1 MNNNQ
6 LIEIKQAANDAWL
19 GIFAK
24 EHTLF
29 NPLENIP
36 PVYRNDPHLYFTY
49 LMSRPE
55 YFSFICKELLN
66 ITIYPFQSVI
76 LNEVW
81 NHQFPMLV
89 ASRGA
94 SKCLHYDTLILT
106 NKGIKKIGD
115 IVNSEGKVYFGDLKV
130 YSESGWQKV
139 EYGWCNG
146 VKDTVI
152 IELKNGLEVEC
163 TLNHPLR
170 KGTKDKSVWCNAED
184 LKIGDCI
191 KLLAPDSFN
200 ETSSYTEEYAFSLST
215 MFESQTEFPESVY
228 NFSKE
233 TLRIYVESLGVV
245 NKKFRKIS
253 HFSKKMIK
261 ELQVLAFWAT
271 GKKTKSTY
279 SEGAYHLYIYDN
291 PAKYSSI
298 ESIKPS
304 RTKTYD
310 LHLYEDHSF
319 LSNGMVSHNSYT
331 LALYALLRAIL
342 LPGRKIII
350 VGSVFR
356 QSKVIFNYLTKMY
369 QNAPLLRDSNPG
381 KGPKMYPDRCELQIG
396 DSLITALPIGS
407 GDTIRGYRSN
417 DTLSDEFSSQSAE
430 IFETV
435 IAGFS
440 SVSQD
445 PVKNTQEAAALAFL
459 KSINQPTNIVKKDEF
474 NKDNQIV
481 LTGSAYY
488 YFNHFAQYWEKWRS
502 IIYSRGNEEKLNEI
516 FKGEIPLGFDWKDY
530 SIIRIPYQLLP
541 VGFMSDANIARSKAT
556 MTSGI
561 FEMEFAACQTPDTEI
576 VTKKGIKNIINIE
589 IGDEVLTHKN
599 RFKKV
604 TKKTC
609 RPYIG
614 KLVELDLYG
623 YYKNI
628 KFTPEHPFFKNQD
641 FIEIN
646 EIEDNVEYCPNYELS
661 NLQEIDLRDFTE
673 NYIEVQDKIYPKSGN
688 SKHTNEDRKSVLRL
702 YDSGLTQ
709 KQISDKLNL
718 KYNTVF
724 HIVKSRNHV
733 TKSSIYKK
741 IKLDYNL
748 GLIIGYYASEGS
760 TGSDGKITSFSLD
773 GHQDLNL
780 KYFIDE
786 LSLAIEKT
794 IGIKPKLYNHHKD
807 NTCNVTIN
815 SRIFVDF
822 IKSICPGLCYSK
834 IIKHEILFS
843 NEDFMRGFIVGMFN
857 GDGHKRDFVAKLSL
871 TNSSL
876 VNQVKM
882 VLEYFGIVSSFCV
895 KSGKEDQKFPNGI
908 YNTRDIYRIDI
919 HKEFYK
925 KFLNVFYNQDY
936 IFRIKNK
943 HKNIFNKDFNIN
955 YKIRKKE
962 YIDYDGMV
970 YNLEVEDDNSYS
982 LPCATVHNCFSKDS
996 NGFFK
1001 ASSIEN
1007 ATANKENNIILPS
1020 SAPEPIIFEPKV
1032 KGDPG
1037 KQYVFG
1043 VDPASEVDNFSIV
1056 IIEIGPDHNKI
1067 VYCWT
1072 TNAKKFKRKLQKGL
1086 IDNKDYYGFTCRK
1099 IRDLMKDFNCV
1110 HLAIDAQ
1117 GGGKAVY
1124 EAFHDDKSIEDGEL
1138 PLWEIIE
1145 SDKKKDSDGEA
1156 GLHIVQLA
1164 QFSNYEYLSSAN
1176 HNLKKDIEDKTLLF
1190 PRYSAALLTFE
1201 NAMSGIDEED
1211 LEDTSIYDTLEDCI
1225 IEVQELKSELA
1236 QIVVTNTVS
1245 GRERWDTPET
1255 KISGSKKGRARKDRY
1270 SALLMANAAA
1280 RKFMRGENNDKDLN
1294 LQYTK
1299 TQDKTLSFIG
1309 PKWATDPLSEL
1320 YND

>member
-6 LIEIKQAANDAWL
+6 LIEIKQAADDAWL
-19 GIFAK
+19 GIFAR

-115 IVNSEGKVYFGDLKV
+115 VVNSEDKVYFDDLKV
-130 YSESGWQKV
+130 YSENGWQEV

-152 IELKNGLEVEC
+152 IELKNGLEIEC

-170 KGTKDKSVWCNAED
+170 KGIKDKAVWCNAED
-184 LKIGDCI
+184 LKVGDCI
-191 KLLAPDSFN
+191 KLLAPASFN

-228 NFSKE
+228 SFSKE
-233 TLRIYVESLGVV
+233 VLTIYVESLGVV

-271 GKKTKSTY
+271 GKKTKFTY
-279 SEGAYHLYIYDN
+279 SDGAYHLYIYDN
-291 PAKYSSI
+291 QAQYSSI

-304 RTKTYD
+304 RSKTYD

-331 LALYALLRAIL
+331 LALYALLRAVL

-396 DSLITALPIGS
+396 DSLITALPIGAG
-407 GDTIRGYRSN
+407 GDSIRGYRSN
-417 DTLSDEFSSQSAE
+417 DTLADEFSSQSAE

-440 SVSQD
+440 SVAQD

-459 KSINQPTNIVKKDEF
+459 KSINQSTEIIKRDEF

-488 YFNHFAQYWEKWRS
+488 YFNHFAQYWEKWKA
-502 IIYSRGNEEKLNEI
+502 IIYSRGSQERLNEI
-516 FKGEIPLGFDWKDY
+516 FKGDIPLGFDWKDY
-530 SIIRIPYQLLP
+530 CIMRIPYELLP
-541 VGFMSDANIARSKAT
+541 IGFMSDANIARSKAT
-556 MTSGI
+556 MTSGV
-561 FEMEFAACQTPDTEI
+561 FEMEFNA
-576 VTKKGIKNIINIE
+576 V
-589 IGDEVLTHKN
+589 
-599 RFKKV
+599 
-604 TKKTC
+604 
-609 RPYIG
+609 
-614 KLVELDLYG
+614 
-623 YYKNI
+623 
-628 KFTPEHPFFKNQD
+628 
-641 FIEIN
+641 
-646 EIEDNVEYCPNYELS
+646 
-661 NLQEIDLRDFTE
+661 
-673 NYIEVQDKIYPKSGN
+673 
-688 SKHTNEDRKSVLRL
+688 
-702 YDSGLTQ
+702 
-709 KQISDKLNL
+709 
-718 KYNTVF
+718 
-724 HIVKSRNHV
+724 
-733 TKSSIYKK
+733 
-741 IKLDYNL
+741 
-748 GLIIGYYASEGS
+748 
-760 TGSDGKITSFSLD
+760 
-773 GHQDLNL
+773 
-780 KYFIDE
+780 
-786 LSLAIEKT
+786 
-794 IGIKPKLYNHHKD
+794 
-807 NTCNVTIN
+807 
-815 SRIFVDF
+815 
-822 IKSICPGLCYSK
+822 
-834 IIKHEILFS
+834 
-843 NEDFMRGFIVGMFN
+843 
-857 GDGHKRDFVAKLSL
+857 
-871 TNSSL
+871 
-876 VNQVKM
+876 
-882 VLEYFGIVSSFCV
+882 
-895 KSGKEDQKFPNGI
+895 
-908 YNTRDIYRIDI
+908 
-919 HKEFYK
+919 
-925 KFLNVFYNQDY
+925 
-936 IFRIKNK
+936 
-943 HKNIFNKDFNIN
+943 
-955 YKIRKKE
+955 
-962 YIDYDGMV
+962 
-970 YNLEVEDDNSYS
+970 
-982 LPCATVHNCFSKDS
+982 FSKDS

-1007 ATANKENNIILPS
+1007 ATANKDNNIILPS

-1032 KGDPG
+1032 KGDPD

-1056 IIEIGPDHNKI
+1056 VIEIGQDHNKI

-1086 IDNKDYYGFTCRK
+1086 VDNKDYYGFTCRK

-1124 EAFHDDKSIEDGEL
+1124 EAFHDDKSMEDGEL

-1164 QFSNYEYLSSAN
+1164 QFANYEYLSSAN

-1201 NAMSGIDEED
+1201 NVMGGIEEED

-1225 IEVQELKSELA
+1225 IEIQELKSELA

-1270 SALLMANAAA
+1270 SALLIANAAA

>member
-6 LIEIKQAANDAWL
+6 LIEIKQAADDAWL
-19 GIFAK
+19 GIFAR

-115 IVNSEGKVYFGDLKV
+115 VVNSEDKVYFDDLKV
-130 YSESGWQKV
+130 YSENGWQEV

-152 IELKNGLEVEC
+152 IELKNGLEIEC

-170 KGTKDKSVWCNAED
+170 KGIKDKAVWCNAED
-184 LKIGDCI
+184 LKVGDCI
-191 KLLAPDSFN
+191 KLLAPTSFN

-228 NFSKE
+228 SFSKE
-233 TLRIYVESLGVV
+233 VLTIYVESLGVV

-271 GKKTKSTY
+271 GKKTKFTY

-291 PAKYSSI
+291 QAQYSSI

-304 RTKTYD
+304 RSKTYD

-331 LALYALLRAIL
+331 LALYALLRAVL

-407 GDTIRGYRSN
+407 GDSIRGYRSN
-417 DTLSDEFSSQSAE
+417 DTLSDEFSCVRANTLIDTDAGTLEIQDFPKFGWPKVVNIKGEYETPSRFIVTPPDDVYEIKTEYGYTLHCSPRHKMLLENGEWKLGKELIKGDRIKLDSNRIYSNKYIEVDNVKLDEKMGWLIGLLVSEGTVTNRNGIIITNTDKSLIDLVKTNFSEFNWKEYNRKAYKDGRGWNCKESWSISYSNVKFRASLRKMGLDFSTSLEKTIPKDILRSPKSVIVSFLSGLYEGDGSCFYNTTGVKGSLEFRVVYYSSSLELIKILHKILLKLGVYSNINTRKPKGGSKENHILVTRSNHAVKLFETLDVLKWKDIIPPEVKTKRSGSIRESKGKFYASTSIDNKNKHIGTFNSYEEAQKGFDDFINSRPETVKVVSVEKLPEKEVLYDFEMPETHSFIGNGFINHNSQSAE

-440 SVSQD
+440 SVAQD

-459 KSINQPTNIVKKDEF
+459 KSINQPTDIVRKDEF

-502 IIYSRGNEEKLNEI
+502 IIYSKGSEEKLNEI
-516 FKGEIPLGFDWKDY
+516 FKGEIPLGFNWKDY
-530 SIIRIPYQLLP
+530 CIMRIPYQLLP

-556 MTSGI
+556 MSSGI
-561 FEMEFAACQTPDTEI
+561 FEMEF
-576 VTKKGIKNIINIE
+576 
-589 IGDEVLTHKN
+589 
-599 RFKKV
+599 
-604 TKKTC
+604 
-609 RPYIG
+609 
-614 KLVELDLYG
+614 
-623 YYKNI
+623 
-628 KFTPEHPFFKNQD
+628 
-641 FIEIN
+641 
-646 EIEDNVEYCPNYELS
+646 
-661 NLQEIDLRDFTE
+661 
-673 NYIEVQDKIYPKSGN
+673 SG
-688 SKHTNEDRKSVLRL
+688 V
-702 YDSGLTQ
+702 
-709 KQISDKLNL
+709 
-718 KYNTVF
+718 
-724 HIVKSRNHV
+724 
-733 TKSSIYKK
+733 
-741 IKLDYNL
+741 
-748 GLIIGYYASEGS
+748 
-760 TGSDGKITSFSLD
+760 
-773 GHQDLNL
+773 
-780 KYFIDE
+780 
-786 LSLAIEKT
+786 
-794 IGIKPKLYNHHKD
+794 
-807 NTCNVTIN
+807 
-815 SRIFVDF
+815 
-822 IKSICPGLCYSK
+822 
-834 IIKHEILFS
+834 
-843 NEDFMRGFIVGMFN
+843 
-857 GDGHKRDFVAKLSL
+857 
-871 TNSSL
+871 
-876 VNQVKM
+876 
-882 VLEYFGIVSSFCV
+882 
-895 KSGKEDQKFPNGI
+895 
-908 YNTRDIYRIDI
+908 
-919 HKEFYK
+919 
-925 KFLNVFYNQDY
+925 
-936 IFRIKNK
+936 
-943 HKNIFNKDFNIN
+943 
-955 YKIRKKE
+955 
-962 YIDYDGMV
+962 
-970 YNLEVEDDNSYS
+970 
-982 LPCATVHNCFSKDS
+982 FSKDS

-1001 ASSIEN
+1001 ASSIEG
-1007 ATANKENNIILPS
+1007 ATANKDNNIILPS
-1020 SAPEPIIFEPKV
+1020 SDPEPIIFEPKV

-1043 VDPASEVDNFSIV
+1043 VDPASEVDNFSVV
-1056 IIEIGPDHNKI
+1056 IIELGLDHNKI

-1124 EAFHDDKSIEDGEL
+1124 EAFHDDKSMEDGEL

-1145 SDKKKDSDGEA
+1145 SDKKKDSYGEA

-1164 QFSNYEYLSSAN
+1164 QFANYEYLSSAN

-1201 NAMSGIDEED
+1201 NVMGGIEEED

-1225 IEVQELKSELA
+1225 IEIQELKSELA

-1270 SALLMANAAA
+1270 SALLIANAAA

>member
-36 PVYRNDPHLYFTY
+36 PVYRNDTHLYFTY

-115 IVNSEGKVYFGDLKV
+115 VINSEGKVYFGDLKV

-152 IELKNGLEVEC
+152 IELKNGLEIEC

-170 KGTKDKSVWCNAED
+170 KGIKDKSVWCNAED
-184 LKIGDCI
+184 LKVGDCI
-191 KLLAPDSFN
+191 KLLAPDFFN
-200 ETSSYTEEYAFSLST
+200 ETSSYTEDYAFSLST

-228 NFSKE
+228 SFSKE

-279 SEGAYHLYIYDN
+279 SEGTYHLYIYDDQ
-291 PAKYSSI
+291 AKYSSI

-396 DSLITALPIGS
+396 DSLITALPIGAG
-407 GDTIRGYRSN
+407 GDSIRGYRSN
-417 DTLSDEFSSQSAE
+417 DTLADEFSCVTGNTLVNTELGILKIQDFPKFGWPKVVNMRGELETPSRFIVTPPDDVYKIKTEYGYELHCSPRHKYMLECGEWKLGKDLNKGDRIIVDSNRVFSEKYVEDSGNILNERLGWLMGILVSEGTVTNRNYVTIKNTDKNLIDKIKEIFNDFEWKETYKEACKDKRGWNCKESWDLAYYNTGLRSSMEKFGMKYSIAIEKTIPEAILRSPKSVILSFLSGLYEGDGSAFHNSCGNENRVDFRVVYYTSSYKLIKVLHFILLTLGIYSNINTRKAKDNSKESYILVTRNQYAKKLFEMLDVVKWKNVLPGEIPIKRSGSIKESKGKFYASTSIDNKNKHIGTFNSYEEAQQGFDDFINNRPETVKVVSVEKLPEKEVLYDFEMPETHSFIGNGFINHNSQSAE

-440 SVSQD
+440 SVAQD

-459 KSINQPTNIVKKDEF
+459 KSINQSTEIIKRDEF

-502 IIYSRGNEEKLNEI
+502 IIYSRGSEEKLNEI
-516 FKGEIPLGFDWKDY
+516 FKGEIPLGFNWEDY
-530 SIIRIPYQLLP
+530 CIMRLPYQLLP

-556 MTSGI
+556 MS
-561 FEMEFAACQTPDTEI
+561 
-576 VTKKGIKNIINIE
+576 
-589 IGDEVLTHKN
+589 
-599 RFKKV
+599 
-604 TKKTC
+604 
-609 RPYIG
+609 
-614 KLVELDLYG
+614 
-623 YYKNI
+623 
-628 KFTPEHPFFKNQD
+628 
-641 FIEIN
+641 
-646 EIEDNVEYCPNYELS
+646 
-661 NLQEIDLRDFTE
+661 
-673 NYIEVQDKIYPKSGN
+673 
-688 SKHTNEDRKSVLRL
+688 
-702 YDSGLTQ
+702 
-709 KQISDKLNL
+709 
-718 KYNTVF
+718 
-724 HIVKSRNHV
+724 
-733 TKSSIYKK
+733 SSI
-741 IKLDYNL
+741 
-748 GLIIGYYASEGS
+748 
-760 TGSDGKITSFSLD
+760 FS
-773 GHQDLNL
+773 
-780 KYFIDE
+780 
-786 LSLAIEKT
+786 IE
-794 IGIKPKLYNHHKD
+794 
-807 NTCNVTIN
+807 
-815 SRIFVDF
+815 F
-822 IKSICPGLCYSK
+822 
-834 IIKHEILFS
+834 E
-843 NEDFMRGFIVGMFN
+843 
-857 GDGHKRDFVAKLSL
+857 
-871 TNSSL
+871 
-876 VNQVKM
+876 
-882 VLEYFGIVSSFCV
+882 
-895 KSGKEDQKFPNGI
+895 
-908 YNTRDIYRIDI
+908 
-919 HKEFYK
+919 
-925 KFLNVFYNQDY
+925 
-936 IFRIKNK
+936 
-943 HKNIFNKDFNIN
+943 
-955 YKIRKKE
+955 
-962 YIDYDGMV
+962 
-970 YNLEVEDDNSYS
+970 
-982 LPCATVHNCFSKDS
+982 ATFSKDS

-1007 ATANKENNIILPS
+1007 ATANKDNNIILPS

-1056 IIEIGPDHNKI
+1056 VIEIGSDHNKI

-1086 IDNKDYYGFTCRK
+1086 INNKDYYGFTCRK

-1201 NAMSGIDEED
+1201 NAMTGIDEED

-1280 RKFMRGENNDKDLN
+1280 RKFMRGENNDRDLN